1 MAVTALIII
10 LVVPICSGKGTFV
23 CTPIAFITVAG
34 IFVKP
39 LILSWDAASEL
50 ELEAASIKVPDWINQ
65 CVDSNVVVDLS
76 LLEDSR
82 SDIESLV
89 GSIRTLA
96 TLMTIFCFMVA
107 LITCL
112 TATGLCCMAAK
123 GVCGCDAER
132 DIRRNMEGLPKEG
145 F

>member
-1 MAVTALIII
+1 M
-10 LVVPICSGKGTFV
+10 
-23 CTPIAFITVAG
+23 AG

-96 TLMTIFCFMVA
+96 TLMTIVCF
-107 LITCL
+107 
-112 TATGLCCMAAK
+112 
-123 GVCGCDAER
+123 
-132 DIRRNMEGLPKEG
+132 
-145 F
+145 